1 MKSKIEN
8 FISSSEKKEIIDFIE
23 ILSIN
28 SKIDNI
34 HINKVASKLNG
45 DSFMFDVTKTEKSSK
60 LSSYQ
65 SSNNLVETE
74 LPQLFL
80 NILNRI
86 SKELNINKDNVF
98 LQILNQ
104 EIGGYIYPH
113 YDSSIDGYITYK
125 CNICVLGDNYQ
136 LFVDD
141 EIIDIKEKDLY
152 TFEASLYKHWTE
164 PFKNKRIIISYA
176 FILPYVDLDRTEEDP
191 RVRLS
196 KRILK
201 YFQNL

>member
-1 MKSKIEN
+1 MKNKLEN
-8 FISSSEKKEIIDFIE
+8 FISPVEKKEIIEFIE
-23 ILSIN
+23 KLSIS

-34 HINKVASKLNG
+34 HINQVASKLNG
-45 DSFMFDVTKTEKSSK
+45 DSFMFDITKTEKSSK

-65 SSNNLVETE
+65 SSNNLVDTE
-74 LPQLFL
+74 LPEVFI

-86 SKELNINKDNVF
+86 SRELNISKDNVF

-125 CNICVLGDNYQ
+125 CNICVLGDDYQ
-136 LFVDD
+136 LFVDN

-164 PFKNKRIIISYA
+164 PFKNKRVIVSYG
-176 FILPYVDLDRTEEDP
+176 FILPYEELGRTEEDP

-201 YFQNL
+201 YFQNF